1 LANRAVAVV
10 VCLCAAVAVGGCAA
24 RRPGPATEPGTTSV
38 VIPRLI
44 RADLEQA
51 VAEVRYLG
59 MISVVVDRD
68 DRPILD
74 GGRERP
80 GCRVFEQDPKPATEV
95 VVGDLTVT
103 VTLTVGC

>member
-1 LANRAVAVV
+1 M
-10 VCLCAAVAVGGCAA
+10 
-24 RRPGPATEPGTTSV
+24 
-38 VIPRLI
+38 IPRLI
-44 RADLEQA
+44 RADVAQA

-68 DRPILD
+68 DRPVLY

-80 GCRVFEQDPKPATEV
+80 GCTVFEQDPRPATEV